1 MKVKKGYFL
10 IDVLFSISIIVI
22 LASFIIPS
30 IMNNICISNREIKRN
45 ERIKNLQSD
54 MESVIGSK
62 YKDKNFNIKKSGVDV
77 QNIND
82 DLVLVEVKGE
92 DKNDNISFKVYLKK
106 EGIYP
111 NWACDFHSN
120 SFLNIFTYQ
129 LFVFWN
135 LEFNEN

>member
-111 NWACDFHSN
+111 N
-120 SFLNIFTYQ
+120 
-129 LFVFWN
+129 
-135 LEFNEN
+135 